1 LCVTSVCRYVE
12 QHDALSKHKEE
23 FLKRTLMLERD
34 VCNMVAESGKDI
46 STFNNMQNL
55 LVDIILHR
63 SGDYDVDNTSI
74 SRSPLGALLS
84 LALRLTPLAGTPSD
98 DYHARRE
105 TLAALESVL
114 PKTNL

>member
-1 LCVTSVCRYVE
+1 MFLCRYVE
-12 QHDALSKHKEE
+12 QHDSLSKHKEE

-63 SGDYDVDNTSI
+63 SGDTS
-74 SRSPLGALLS
+74 
-84 LALRLTPLAGTPSD
+84 TMTTTQSD
-98 DYHARRE
+98 ARC
-105 TLAALESVL
+105 
-114 PKTNL
+114 